1 MNLGD
6 IKTER
11 VHDADKLSVLG
22 YEIQPNQ
29 TKVKSHDVP
38 LKECI
43 GENRQRKIRN
53 AGMGWQANGRMKIG
67 NGGMDVKTNGQKNIS
82 NDGMDR

>member
-1 MNLGD
+1 MMVADFYTKPLQEKLFRIFKNMIMNLGD

-53 AGMGWQANGRMKIG
+53 AGMG
-67 NGGMDVKTNGQKNIS
+67 
-82 NDGMDR
+82 